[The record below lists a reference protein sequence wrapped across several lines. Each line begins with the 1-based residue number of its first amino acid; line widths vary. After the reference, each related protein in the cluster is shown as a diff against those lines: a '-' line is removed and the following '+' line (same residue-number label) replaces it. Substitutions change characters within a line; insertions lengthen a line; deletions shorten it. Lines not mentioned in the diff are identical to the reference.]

1 MVSLGDSRREQAVPV
16 RHVPGVVTDLDQ
28 AVVVVDEDDARLELR
43 ASASSIAAYAMMM
56 TVSPGEMSRA
66 AAPLMQTMPVPR
78 SPSIA

>member
-1 MVSLGDSRREQAVPV
+1 
-16 RHVPGVVTDLDQ
+16 
-28 AVVVVDEDDARLELR
+28 
-43 ASASSIAAYAMMM
+43 MM